1 MINYHAVFFFRI
13 LIPYIAGTFLGL
25 YLLSETWQGV
35 LPVFTGLGVYFISL
49 FQKHYFKYKRTY
61 IKAMGVYLIFIGLG
75 ILRLHDFQEIRN
87 PIHVANA
94 LEQHPFSYA
103 VAEITEISERKSSI
117 RVKAN
122 IFELR
127 HDKNE
132 SGFHAK
138 GKVLLYLKSKFDAK
152 PKTGN
157 KIVFKTKGL
166 HEINPPKNPGEFNY
180 KQFLSYQNIHHQ
192 AFLNEND
199 FRLMQSKNELNF
211 KLIALDIR
219 EAIRKKLIELF
230 PDEDVSSFAEALLVG
245 YKDNLDPKL
254 IESFSKTGTLH
265 VLAVSG
271 LHAGIIFL
279 ILSRLLFFLDKIP
292 KGHIVK
298 GILIIL
304 GMWLYAFVTGL
315 SPSVNRA
322 ALMLSFVQIG
332 LLFKRKGNIYNTLSI
347 AAFLMLLYN
356 PLLIV
361 SVSFQLSYTAV
372 LGIVYF
378 QPKIKKL
385 YEAPNKFVKYFWE
398 LTAVSLA
405 AQLATF
411 PLGLFYFHQFPT
423 YFLFSN
429 LFIIPL
435 IFLTLILLISTVSF
449 FWIPVAGKVIT
460 FISTCFIKFIIYLV
474 VNIKAQPSSSIDG
487 IYISPFEI
495 AFIYMFIIGMSLMI
509 VSESYN
515 RLYLNLIILLI
526 LTLSI
531 SYRIHENSRQYFIIA
546 HAISKQKQ
554 AVSVIKGNY
563 ALILCNNSFYEDEE
577 AQKFYLRPF
586 LAKHGISKLK
596 LLNLTNNSD
605 LTYSNYD
612 TYSFL
617 LTNDRLKITYK
628 KNIDIIN
635 IQHLNSNINLN
646 SSQYF
651 SVFK

>member
-1 MINYHAVFFFRI
+1 MINYLAVFFFRI
-13 LIPYIAGTFLGL
+13 LIPYIEGTFLGL
-25 YLLSETWQGV
+25 YLLTETWQGV
-35 LPVFTGLGVYFISL
+35 LPILAGLGVYFIS
-49 FQKHYFKYKRTY
+49 FIQKHYFKFKFSFL
-61 IKAMGVYLIFIGLG
+61 KGLGVYLIFIGLG
-75 ILRLHDFQEIRN
+75 ILRLHDFQEIRYPN
-87 PIHVANA
+87 HVSNA
-94 LEQHPFSYA
+94 LEQYPFNYA
-103 VAEITEISERKSSI
+103 VAEITEIRERKSSI
-117 RVKAN
+117 RAKVN
-122 IFELR
+122 IIELR
-127 HDKNE
+127 HGKNE

-138 GKVLLYLKSKFDAK
+138 GKILLYLKSGFDVK
-152 PKTGN
+152 PEIGN
-157 KIVFKTKGL
+157 IIVFKTMGL

-180 KQFLSYQNIHHQ
+180 KQFLS
-192 AFLNEND
+192 
-199 FRLMQSKNELNF
+199 KNKLNF
-211 KLIALDIR
+211 RIIALDIR

-230 PDEDVSSFAEALLVG
+230 PEEEVSSFAEALLVG
-245 YKDNLDPKL
+245 YKDNLDPQL

-292 KGHIVK
+292 KGYILK
-298 GILIIL
+298 GLLIIL

-315 SPSVNRA
+315 SPSVNRV

-332 LLFKRKGNIYNTLSI
+332 LLFQRKGNIYNTLSI

-361 SVSFQLSYTAV
+361 SVSFQLSFTAV

-378 QPKIKKL
+378 QPKIKRL

-435 IFLTLILLISTVSF
+435 IFLTLVLLIITVSF

-460 FISTCFIKFIIYLV
+460 FISSYFIKFIIYLV
-474 VNIKAQPSSSIDG
+474 VNLKALPNSSIDG
-487 IYISPFEI
+487 IYISPYEI
-495 AFIYMFIIGMSLMI
+495 ALIYLLIIGISLMI
-509 VSESYN
+509 ASERYN
-515 RLYLNLIILLI
+515 RLYVNLIILLI
-526 LTLSI
+526 LTLSV
-531 SYRIHENSRQYFIIA
+531 SYRIHESSRQHFIIA

-554 AVSVIKGNY
+554 AVSVIKGKH

-596 LLNLTNNSD
+596 LFNLTNNSD
-605 LTYSNYD
+605 FTYSYYD

-617 LTNDRLKITYK
+617 LTNDSLNIIYHK
-628 KNIDIIN
+628 KNDIIN
-635 IQHLNSNINLN
+635 IQYINSNISLN
-646 SSQYF
+646 SIPHYSI
-651 SVFK
+651 FK